1 MRNPYLEE
9 LSRRLGEKQIEA
21 AIVNGDRLEIT
32 LHGQPALRVLPDSNV
47 FLLPAGNS
55 REEAHD
61 LYHSVS
67 ALADEVHEYVE
78 AVQNAP
84 TIHAKS
90 LQEKFRLLADLG
102 GAVLAGREREDGWG
116 YQFITWVWDHDRR
129 GVSHGH
135 NFENNFQSAKQ
146 DFAVRSGL
154 ISRAQLFTPEQ
165 LTEIYRATD
174 YYLEEGPES
183 NDSQLKAMQEA
194 RGKIEYTV
202 PDLQA
207 RLEQAPRQGLE
218 LRL

>member
-1 MRNPYLEE
+1 MRNSYLEE
-9 LSRRLGEKQIEA
+9 LSRRLGEKQIET

-32 LHGQPALRVLPDSNV
+32 LHGQPVLRVLPDSDV
-47 FLLPAGNS
+47 FLLPAGNN

-78 AVQNAP
+78 VVQNAP

-90 LQEKFRLLADLG
+90 LGEEFHLLADFG
-102 GAVLAGREREDGWG
+102 GAVLAGRERGNGWG
-116 YQFITWVWDHDRR
+116 YQFVTWVWDYDRR

-135 NFENNFQSAKQ
+135 YFEDDFQSAEE

-154 ISRAQLFTPEQ
+154 ISRAQLFAPEQ

-174 YYLEEGPES
+174 YFLEEVPEP
-183 NDSQLKAMQEA
+183 NESQLKAMQEA

-207 RLEQAPRQGLE
+207 RLDQAPRQGPE

>member
-1 MRNPYLEE
+1 MKEKYFTE
-9 LSRRLGEKQIEA
+9 LSRRLREEGIETA
-21 AIVNGDRLEIT
+21 QSEENRLDVLFNGC
-32 LHGQPALRVLPDSNV
+32 PAFFVSPSSDV
-47 FLLPAGNS
+47 FLLPAGDRQLEVS
-55 REEAHD
+55 E
-61 LYHSVS
+61 LYYRVGQ
-67 ALADEVHEYVE
+67 LADEVYGYVE
-78 AVQNAP
+78 AVEHAP
-84 TIHAKS
+84 LLCAS
-90 LQEKFRLLADLG
+90 GLQEEFHLLADFG
-102 GAVLAGREREDGWG
+102 GAVLAGRERGNNQG
-116 YQFITWVWDHDRR
+116 HQFVTWIWDYGRT

-135 NFENNFQSAKQ
+135 YFEENFQGAKK

-194 RGKIEYTV
+194 RGKIEYTI

-207 RLEQAPRQGLE
+207 RLGQAPRQGPE